1 MTKFL
6 TLLSVAI
13 LTACGGGTSTDVST
27 PQAVK
32 SSVETTTDLPT
43 FIQLTPGM
51 ATISGFVAGPVREPI
66 PVIKLSVETLA
77 QMPPPFVTG
86 PNPDGSPS
94 GPFVAGPPPFVTGPQ
109 PQTPT
114 APQFVVGPQPQTP
127 TAPQFV
133 VGPSGTVPVPSVPVV
148 GPGPVA
154 QLPFV
159 TGPVAGPIVTLTPPI
174 VIGPSVVPQPV
185 INYCTDG
192 FVVGPCTP
200 LPSTCKPDTPGGFVT
215 GPCSP

>member
-1 MTKFL
+1 MKKIVSLFL
-6 TLLSVAI
+6 LTA
-13 LTACGGGTSTDVST
+13 LTACGGGTTDVST

-51 ATISGFVAGPVREPI
+51 ATVSGFVAGPVREPI

-114 APQFVVGPQPQTP
+114 APQFVAGP
-127 TAPQFV
+127 
-133 VGPSGTVPVPSVPVV
+133 GGTVPVPGVPVV
-148 GPGPVA
+148 GPGPTA

-159 TGPVAGPIVTLTPPI
+159 VGPVTGPIVTLTPPV
-174 VIGPSVVPQPV
+174 VIGPSVVTQPT
-185 INYCTDG
+185 INYCTNG

-200 LPSTCKPDTPGGFVT
+200 LPTTCKPDTPGGFVT

>member
-1 MTKFL
+1 LVLQAIKDKKMRKITS
-6 TLLSVAI
+6 LLMLLA
-13 LTACGGGTSTDVST
+13 LTACGGGTTEPPT
-27 PQAVK
+27 PQMVK

-43 FIQLTPGM
+43 FIQLTPNM

-66 PVIKLSVETLA
+66 PVIKLSAETLA

-94 GPFVAGPPPFVTGPQ
+94 GPFVAGPPPFVTGP
-109 PQTPT
+109 
-114 APQFVVGPQPQTP
+114 GPQTP

-159 TGPVAGPIVTLTPPI
+159 TGPIAGPVVTLTPPV
-174 VIGPSVVPQPV
+174 VIGPSVVSQPV
-185 INYCTDG
+185 INYCTD
-192 FVVGPCTP
+192 
-200 LPSTCKPDTPGGFVT
+200 
-215 GPCSP
+215 

>member
-1 MTKFL
+1 MKKITS
-6 TLLSVAI
+6 LLLVTT
-13 LTACGGGTSTDVST
+13 LTACGGGTTEPST
-27 PQAVK
+27 PQMVK

-51 ATISGFVAGPVREPI
+51 ATISGFIAGPVREPI

-77 QMPPPFVTG
+77 QMSPPFVTG

-94 GPFVAGPPPFVTGPQ
+94 GPFV
-109 PQTPT
+109 
-114 APQFVVGPQPQTP
+114 
-127 TAPQFV
+127 
-133 VGPSGTVPVPSVPVV
+133 VGPSGTVPVPGVPVV

-159 TGPVAGPIVTLTPPI
+159 IGPVAGPIVTLTPPV
-174 VIGPSVVPQPV
+174 VIGPSIVPQPV
-185 INYCTDG
+185 INYCTNG

-200 LPSTCKPDTPGGFVT
+200 LPPTCKPDTPGGFVT

>member
-1 MTKFL
+1 MKKIVSLFL
-6 TLLSVAI
+6 LTA
-13 LTACGGGTSTDVST
+13 LTACGGGGTSTDVST

-94 GPFVAGPPPFVTGPQ
+94 GPFVAGPVPFVTGPQ
-109 PQTPT
+109 PQTPC
-114 APQFVVGPQPQTP
+114 APQFVAGP
-127 TAPQFV
+127 V
-133 VGPSGTVPVPSVPVV
+133 VGPTPCTVPVPSVPVV

-159 TGPVAGPIVTLTPPI
+159 IGPIAGPVVTLTPPV
-174 VIGPSVVPQPV
+174 VIGPSIVTQPV
-185 INYCTDG
+185 INYCTNG

-200 LPSTCKPDTPGGFVT
+200 LPTTCKPDTPGGFVT